1 VKLALPHVKWPLDDP
16 RWHWVLMQ
24 PPRGA
29 EGDDADNEGHFRSMA
44 ALLQHGID
52 ANVSSRMGQTVL
64 HFTAAH
70 HGKLSDAARV
80 RFAGMLL
87 DHGATLDIRD
97 DLLRSTPLGWACRWG
112 RTGLVKLL
120 IERGAPVHE
129 PDAEPWATPE
139 AWARKMKHD
148 AVLAILQKHE

>member
-1 VKLALPHVKWPLDDP
+1 
-16 RWHWVLMQ
+16 MQ

-29 EGDDADNEGHFRSMA
+29 GANDAENEGHFSSMA

-52 ANVSSRMGQTVL
+52 ANVRRMGQTVL
-64 HFTAAH
+64 HFTAARQD
-70 HGKLSDAARV
+70 GLSDAARV

-87 DHGATLDIRD
+87 DHGARLDLRD

-112 RTGLVKLL
+112 RTGLVEFL
-120 IERGAPVHE
+120 IERGSPVQE
-129 PDAEPWATPE
+129 PDAEPWATPQ

-148 AVLAILQKHE
+148 AVSAILQQHA